1 MLKIYKVYNY
11 VSIDGA
17 DWREV
22 VNGWL
27 SPTEHKVSDQL
38 LETQHILCD
47 ASFDEVYDYLYN
59 NKLDGVWDE
68 FEGWFRKLKPIIQVR
83 YRSAFDD
90 VNYRHFNTMSYK
102 IKYKEWKDVTL
113 QWIMEN
119 LPADQAIQYLKE
131 RGIATCP
138 IMK

>member
-1 MLKIYKVYNY
+1 MLKIYKVHNY

-22 VNGWL
+22 VNSWFTDIKCKASNENL
-27 SPTEHKVSDQL
+27 DIKYIVRRL
-38 LETQHILCD
+38 
-47 ASFDEVYDYLYN
+47 SFDETRKYLDN
-59 NKLDGVWDE
+59 HKLNGVWNDTT
-68 FEGWFRKLKPIIQVR
+68 FWRKKSTICVR
-83 YRSAFDD
+83 YRGAWDD
-90 VNYRHFNTMSYK
+90 VIYKHFNTISYK
-102 IKYKEWKDVTL
+102 QEYEEWKDVSL

-119 LPADQAIQYLKE
+119 LPAEQTIQYLKE